1 MAIVFSCERFSQYL
15 AGREK
20 IAVETDHK
28 PLQSIFQKFIILSA
42 PRRLQHMLLRL
53 QHFNLDVNYK
63 PGTQMFTADH
73 LSRASLKATEK
84 AQGNFQVF
92 TLELDTLNPF
102 DSIKVTPER
111 FTQLQEAM
119 AQDLALETLKT
130 TVVTGWSERKEQV
143 SIQVRDFWNYREE
156 VSLHNGILL
165 KTQRV
170 IVPKAMR
177 PEMLSRIHSSHQDV
191 ASCLRKAKD
200 IVFWPRMSAEIKAL
214 VERCS
219 VHAEFQAKNASQR
232 MQSHQIPNCPWS
244 KIATDLFTLN
254 SKNYIT
260 VVDYFSDFIEAS

>member
-1 MAIVFSCERFSQYL
+1 
-15 AGREK
+15 
-20 IAVETDHK
+20 
-28 PLQSIFQKFIILSA
+28 
-42 PRRLQHMLLRL
+42 MLLRL

-63 PGTQMFTADH
+63 PGTQMFTADLL
-73 LSRASLKATEK
+73 LSRASLKATDNT
-84 AQGNFQVF
+84 QDNFQVF
-92 TLELDTLNPF
+92 GLELESLTPL
-102 DSIKVTPER
+102 DSIKVAPER
-111 FTQLQEAM
+111 LTQLQKAT

-130 TVVTGWSERKEQV
+130 TVVTGWPEKKEQV
-143 SIQVRDFWNYREE
+143 PIQVRDFWNYREE
-156 VSLHNGILL
+156 ISLHNGILF

-177 PEMLSRIHSSHQDV
+177 PEMLSRIHSSHQGV

-260 VVDYFSDFIEAS
+260 VVRWTIFLISLKLVSCRILLPHQSHRP